1 MKKFIFSAL
10 LPLLY
15 FLSLFPRLAL
25 PHTTAVAASELYA
38 CVCTDS
44 AFFYAAKDERRG
56 LFLLPET
63 YYVKVLSADADF
75 CKIEYLYDS
84 DYTQKLTGYAKTN
97 ELTFVDYTPKTPY
110 LTHLFEVRYT
120 LDNTEQDDDSFLN
133 QITLT
138 CAYYGD
144 YKIGSKTYCY
154 ILRGDEF
161 GYVPKPDNFTFEKN
175 TEYAEYLAA
184 KDAEKLTPSEPSSK
198 TDSASPA
205 QIAILI
211 VLCLLVPALAALILK
226 PPKRPPYEEE

>member
-1 MKKFIFSAL
+1 ML
-10 LPLLY
+10 LPLLC
-15 FLSLFPRLAL
+15 FLSLFPWL
-25 PHTTAVAASELYA
+25 PLRQTSAVAASELYA

-63 YYVKVLSADADF
+63 YYVKVLSSDADF
-75 CKIEYLYDS
+75 CKIEYAYDS

-110 LTHLFEVRYT
+110 LTHLFEVRYS
-120 LDNTEQDDDSFLN
+120 LDDTQHDDDSFLN

-161 GYVPKPDNFTFEKN
+161 GYVPKPENFTFEKN

-184 KDAEKLTPSEPSSK
+184 KEEEEKPTPSEPSPK
-198 TDSASPA
+198 NDSSSPA

>member
-1 MKKFIFSAL
+1 MS
-10 LPLLY
+10 LLY
-15 FLSLFPRLAL
+15 FLSLFPWL
-25 PHTTAVAASELYA
+25 PLPQTSVAASPELYA
-38 CVCTDS
+38 CVCTDA

-63 YYVKVLSADADF
+63 YYVKVLSTDADF

-84 DYTQKLTGYAKTN
+84 DYTQKLTGYAKTSD
-97 ELTFVDYTPKTPY
+97 LTFVDYVPKTPY

-120 LDNTEQDDDSFLN
+120 LDDTGQDDDSFLN

-154 ILRGDEF
+154 ILRGDQF
-161 GYVPKPDNFTFEKN
+161 GYIPKPEDFAFEKN

-184 KDAEKLTPSEPSSK
+184 KDAQTPTPSAPTTAENEG
-198 TDSASPA
+198 ASPA
-205 QIAILI
+205 QIAILV
-211 VLCLLVPALAALILK
+211 VLCLLVPALATLILK